1 MLAGCVQPSM
11 MPTIDAATIRVLDA
25 LGIGARIAP
34 GGCCGAVS
42 FHLDEQDAALAQM
55 RANIDAWW
63 PLVRDGRVE
72 AIVMNASGCGAMV
85 KEYAHHLRN
94 DPAYAQRAADI
105 VALVGRGRDR
115 RAGRRCA
122 RAAASAARAFHPPCT
137 LQHWQACGPCRS
149 CWRTWDSNC
158 SRSPTSICA
167 GSAGAYSVLNPDIAL
182 ELRDRLSAIAAGGRT

>member
-1 MLAGCVQPSM
+1 
-11 MPTIDAATIRVLDA
+11 
-25 LGIGARIAP
+25 
-34 GGCCGAVS
+34 
-42 FHLDEQDAALAQM
+42 M

-105 VALVGRGRDR
+105 VALVRDVAEIVAPQAQAL
-115 RAGRRCA
+115 RARLPQA
-122 RAAASAARAFHPPCT
+122 PRAAFHPPCT
-137 LQHWQACGPCRS
+137 LQHWQGLRPLSSS

-167 GSAGAYSVLNPDIAL
+167 
-182 ELRDRLSAIAAGGRT
+182 AARPGRIRC